1 MTPIQATLCFLVR
14 GNEVLLGLKKTGL
27 GKGKWNGIGGK
38 IEPGETPAQAIAR
51 EVKEEIKV
59 TLKKFEQRAF
69 IKFYN
74 VLMHDGTRSDLNAY
88 VFLATEWDGEAQ
100 ETDEMLPRWFSKDTI
115 PFHAMWI
122 DDPYWLPQFLQG
134 ARVRAEFWFEG
145 DNKIAKHSVVAV

>member
-1 MTPIQATLCFLVR
+1 MTPIQATICFLVR

-38 IEPGETPAQAIAR
+38 NEPGETPAQAIAR

-145 DNKIAKHSVVAV
+145 DNKIARQKVIAA

>member
-14 GNEVLLGLKKTGL
+14 GNEVLLGFKKTGL
-27 GKGKWNGIGGK
+27 GEGKWNGIGGK

-145 DNKIAKHSVVAV
+145 DNKIARQNVIAA

>member
-14 GNEVLLGLKKTGL
+14 GNEVLLGFKKTGL
-27 GKGKWNGIGGK
+27 GEGKWNGIGGK
-38 IEPGETPAQAIAR
+38 IEPRETPAQAIPR
-51 EVKEEIKV
+51 EGKEEIKV